1 MNFVAGI
8 LIVIAFTYIGIGI
21 DNFYKTKIAILSE
34 FCEFIQ
40 FAQSEICYLKTN
52 IIDVTKKYN
61 LLTSTKLSLAF
72 TEIKNPV
79 LVKPEDI
86 HMAMFSAKEKQLFI
100 TFIQEISRLDSDR
113 QKAYA
118 VDYQKRIKDY
128 ITTLQKEEDTK
139 GKLAKKL
146 APLLGLGIMI
156 VII

>member
-21 DNFYKTKIAILSE
+21 DNFYKTKINILNE

-52 IIDVTKKYN
+52 IIEVTKKYN
-61 LLTSTKLSLAF
+61 SIYGSRLSIALN
-72 TEIKNPV
+72 EIKNPV
-79 LVKPEDI
+79 EIKAEDLRLV
-86 HMAMFSAKEKQLFI
+86 MFTPKEKQLFV

-118 VDYQKRIKDY
+118 IEYKKNVKEHIESM
-128 ITTLQKEEDTK
+128 QKEEQTK